1 MSKQEKQLT
10 YEEMLEIAEQRERL
24 SKENPDEFVLEDVK
38 MIHYEVMHP
47 KEHSWIGIYLN
58 NGKIY
63 HLNIT
68 GDNLKFY
75 YSDETP

>member
-1 MSKQEKQLT
+1 MQDLNETIKD
-10 YEEMLEIAEQRERL
+10 
-24 SKENPDEFVLEDVK
+24 PDEFVLEDVK

-47 KEHSWIGIYLN
+47 KEFVWMGIYTN
-58 NGKIY
+58 DGKIY

-68 GDNLKFY
+68 GDNLKVR